1 METMKSTWTDE
12 RMDDLARRM
21 DSGFERVHAEFR
33 ALRTELHSEVGGLR
47 GELHSEVGWLRGEL
61 HSEVGGLR
69 GELHSEVGTL
79 RGEMN
84 ARFERVD
91 ARFDSMQRTMF
102 GMMAT
107 IVVGFLVTNL

>member
-1 METMKSTWTDE
+1 METMRSTWTDE
-12 RMDDLARRM
+12 RMDDLARRI

-33 ALRTELHSEVGGLR
+33 ALRTELHSDIGGLR
-47 GELHSEVGWLRGEL
+47 GELHSDI
-61 HSEVGGLR
+61 GGLR
-69 GELHSEVGTL
+69 GEVHSEMGAL